1 MSRVMNEPEMLYGH
15 QLSPALRREALA
27 AYVHRYT
34 AEHVPSWSRKPA
46 PNGRH
51 YAPQYRSDSEWL
63 DKTRFPITRSRQ
75 GIRLKSGSSA
85 GKPIYC
91 ESNDPSWPYGQW
103 LDRPFNRQTPQQGNN
118 GNDSNNNN
126 DPDHGPDGTVPPSS
140 PQHPAPTSG
149 SANDSTAVG
158 KGTTEQLNP
167 IPKENTMD
175 KLELIEHAQRFAP
188 EGTTARVYNVKTDG
202 DKPTDYKGVIVSIHE
217 GQALQKLNERGSFVV
232 HQADGLTVGDMVQIT
247 YDAGLRSIA
256 PYAPSAALA
265 ADAHA
270 ATPEG
275 NPKAAKAVKPKATR
289 TPKAKAAKKDAT
301 PVATAADGTTDVAT
315 PTSDAAEPVE
325 EAKPAKTMEGIT
337 NDLYRQA
344 AERIVAAIDAGTSIW
359 QKPWKGAA
367 NGSRPHNAQSG
378 LNYSGMN
385 RVLLTFDM
393 VDKESADAR
402 YMTYKQIQAMAREMS
417 KSGTPE
423 KDLPHVMK
431 GAKGLHIYKMG
442 FIEKKMPVLDSAG
455 KPKLDADGKAVTRI
469 VKGRSYLQSYVI
481 FHASNIANLAPALD
495 VNGDGDIEK
504 IPQWERAAAIEELI
518 DQLGVPVKCEAQ
530 DRAYYSPSADTI
542 TMPSQFVDTLDE
554 NGVVLES
561 ARDKYYG
568 VLLHEASHS
577 TGHSSRIGRDLTGR
591 PGDGTSAYPKEELIA
606 ETSSTFLTQSLLGVG
621 ANSESIKRTAAYL
634 ESWKALI
641 LDDPKALFAAFSA
654 AEKAA
659 DWVMQKHP
667 IQLEAAAKLASE
679 APGVS
684 HTMDGV
690 SPTVITPIQ
699 TVQTVQL
706 VRGDPMDPWAA
717 LRVGKGQD
725 PHTHGHS
732 GFGVSQ

>member
-1 MSRVMNEPEMLYGH
+1 MNEPEMLYGH
-15 QLSPALRREALA
+15 QLSPALRREAMA

-34 AEHVPSWSRKPA
+34 AEHVPSWSRRPA

-51 YAPQYRSDSEWL
+51 YAPQYQSDREWL
-63 DKTRFPITRSRQ
+63 DKTRFPITRSGQ
-75 GIRLKSGSSA
+75 GIRLKSGST
-85 GKPIYC
+85 IHC

-103 LDRPFNRQTPQQGNN
+103 LDRPFNRETPPQGNN
-118 GNDSNNNN
+118 GNDSNNNGN
-126 DPDHGPDGTVPPSS
+126 DREPDHGPDGTVPPSS
-140 PQHPAPTSG
+140 PQHPLPTNVSTQNT
-149 SANDSTAVG
+149 NDIGT
-158 KGTTEQLNP
+158 GTTQQLNP
-167 IPKENTMD
+167 IPTENIMD

-202 DKPTDYKGVIVSIHE
+202 DKPTDYKGTIVSIHE

-232 HQADGLTVGDMVQIT
+232 HQADGLNVGDMVQIT

-265 ADAHA
+265 ADAYA

-275 NPKAAKAVKPKATR
+275 NPKPANAAKAVKPKTTR

-301 PVATAADGTTDVAT
+301 PVTTIADVTTDDAT

-325 EAKPAKTMEGIT
+325 EVKPAKTMEGIT

-393 VDKESADAR
+393 VDKETADAR
-402 YMTYKQIQAMAREMS
+402 YMTYKQIQAMAREMA
-417 KSGTPE
+417 KNGTPE

-431 GAKGLHIYKMG
+431 GAKGLPIYKMG

-455 KPKLDADGKAVTRI
+455 KPKLDADGKAMTRI
-469 VKGRSYLQSYVI
+469 VKGRSYLQSYIV

-495 VNGDGDIEK
+495 VNGDGDFEK
-504 IPQWERAAAIEELI
+504 IPQWERHSALEELI
-518 DQLGVPVKCEAQ
+518 DKLGVPVKCEAQ
-530 DRAYYSPSADTI
+530 SRAYYSPSADAI
-542 TMPSQFVDTLDE
+542 MMPLRSQFVDTLDE

-561 ARDKYYG
+561 ARDKYYA
-568 VLLHEASHS
+568 VLLHEASHA
-577 TGHSSRIGRDLTGR
+577 TGHSSRLNRDLSGR
-591 PGDGTSAYPKEELIA
+591 PGDGTSAYPKEELIG
-606 ETSSTFLTQSLLGVG
+606 ETSSFFVVQNLLGVG

-634 ESWKALI
+634 DSWKSLI

-679 APGVS
+679 TAS
-684 HTMDGV
+684 MARTMDGV
-690 SPTVITPIQ
+690 SPPVIAPIQ
-699 TVQTVQL
+699 TVES

-717 LRVGKGQD
+717 PGVGKGHD
-725 PHTHGHS
+725 PHTHAHS
-732 GFGVSQ
+732 GFGMSQ

>member
-1 MSRVMNEPEMLYGH
+1 MNQAMDRVTNQAEMLYGH

-27 AYVHRYT
+27 AFVHRYT
-34 AEHVPSWSRKPA
+34 AEHVPSWSRTPA

-51 YAPQYRSDSEWL
+51 YAPQYRSDREWL

-75 GIRLKSGSSA
+75 GIRLKSGSNPSNTT
-85 GKPIYC
+85 YC

-103 LDRPFNRQTPQQGNN
+103 LDRPFNRETPPQGNN
-118 GNDSNNNN
+118 GNDSNNDN

-140 PQHPAPTSG
+140 PQHPAPTQNT
-149 SANDSTAVG
+149 NDVG
-158 KGTTEQLNP
+158 TGTTEQLNP
-167 IPKENTMD
+167 IPTENTMD

-232 HQADGLTVGDMVQIT
+232 HQADGLNVGDMVQIT

-275 NPKAAKAVKPKATR
+275 NPKAVKAVKPKTAR
-289 TPKAKAAKKDAT
+289 TPKAKAVKKDAT
-301 PVATAADGTTDVAT
+301 PVTSTADVTTDDAT
-315 PTSDAAEPVE
+315 PTSDAAEPAE

-393 VDKESADAR
+393 VDKETADSR
-402 YMTYKQIQAMAREMS
+402 YMTYKQIQAMAREMA

-431 GAKGLHIYKMG
+431 GAKGLPIYKMG

-455 KPKLDADGKAVTRI
+455 KPKLDADGKAMTRI
-469 VKGRSYLQSYVI
+469 VKGKGFLASYTVFDAATS
-481 FHASNIANLAPALD
+481 IANMPPLPE
-495 VNGDGDIEK
+495 VEET
-504 IPQWERAAAIEELI
+504 PQWEKHAAIEELI
-518 DQLGVPVKCEAQ
+518 DKMGVPVKCEAQ
-530 DRAYYSPSADTI
+530 NRAYYSPSADTI
-542 TMPSQFVDTLDE
+542 TMPLRSQFVDTLDE
-554 NGVVLES
+554 NGVVLED
-561 ARDKYYG
+561 ARGKYYA
-568 VLLHEASHS
+568 VLLHESSHAS
-577 TGHSSRIGRDLTGR
+577 GHSSRIGRDLSSDSLAR
-591 PGDGTSAYPKEELIA
+591 AKEELTA
-606 ETSSTFLTQSLLGVG
+606 ETSSSFLTHTLLGHG

-659 DWVMQKHP
+659 DWVMQRHP

-679 APGVS
+679 THGMG

-690 SPTVITPIQ
+690 SPTVIAPIQ

-717 LRVGKGQD
+717 PGVGKGHD
-725 PHTHGHS
+725 PHTHAHS
-732 GFGVSQ
+732 GFGMSQ

>member
-1 MSRVMNEPEMLYGH
+1 MSKSMEQAEMLYGH

-27 AYVHRYT
+27 AFVHRYT
-34 AEHVPSWSRKPA
+34 AEHVPSWSRRPA

-51 YAPQYRSDSEWL
+51 YAPQYRSDREWL
-63 DKTRFPITRSRQ
+63 DKTRFPITHSGL
-75 GIRLKSGSSA
+75 GIRLKSGNT
-85 GKPIYC
+85 IHC

-103 LDRPFNRQTPQQGNN
+103 LDSPFNRQTPQGHN
-118 GNDSNNNN
+118 GNDSNNNGN
-126 DPDHGPDGTVPPSS
+126 DRDPDHGPDGTVPPSS
-140 PQHPAPTSG
+140 PQHPAPTQNT
-149 SANDSTAVG
+149 NDVG
-158 KGTTEQLNP
+158 TGTTEQLNP
-167 IPKENTMD
+167 IPTENTMD

-202 DKPTDYKGVIVSIHE
+202 DKPTDYKGTIVSIHE

-232 HQADGLTVGDMVQIT
+232 HQAEGLNVGDMVQIT

-275 NPKAAKAVKPKATR
+275 NSKAVKTVKSKSTR
-289 TPKAKAAKKDAT
+289 TPRAKAAKKDAT
-301 PVATAADGTTDVAT
+301 PVTTATDGTTDDAT
-315 PTSDAAEPVE
+315 PTSDAAEPAA

-367 NGSRPHNAQSG
+367 NGGRPHNAQSG

-393 VDKESADAR
+393 VDKETADSR
-402 YMTYKQIQAMAREMS
+402 YMTYKQIQAVARDMA
-417 KSGTPE
+417 KAGTPE

-431 GAKGLHIYKMG
+431 GAKGLPIYKMG

-469 VKGRSYLQSYVI
+469 VKGKAYLQSYVV
-481 FHASNIANLAPALD
+481 FHASNIANLAPLPETE
-495 VNGDGDIEK
+495 EK
-504 IPQWERAAAIEELI
+504 PQWERAAAVEELI
-518 DQLGVPVKCEAQ
+518 DQLGVPVKNEAQ
-530 DRAYYSPSADTI
+530 NRAYYSPSTDVI
-542 TMPSQFVDTLDE
+542 MMPLRSQFVDTLDE

-577 TGHSSRIGRDLTGR
+577 TGHVSRLGRDLTGR
-591 PGDGTSAYPKEELIA
+591 PGGDSFAYAKEELIA

-634 ESWKALI
+634 ESWKSLI

-659 DWVMQKHP
+659 DWVMQRHP
-667 IQLEAAAKLASE
+667 IQLEAAAKLANE
-679 APGVS
+679 TPGMA

-690 SPTVITPIQ
+690 SPPVIAPIQ
-699 TVQTVQL
+699 TVES
-706 VRGDPMDPWAA
+706 VRGDPMNPWAA
-717 LRVGKGQD
+717 PGAGKGQD

-732 GFGVSQ
+732 GFGMSK

>member
-1 MSRVMNEPEMLYGH
+1 MNQAEMLYGQ

-27 AYVHRYT
+27 AYAHRYT
-34 AEHVPSWSRKPA
+34 AEHVPSWSRTPA

-51 YAPQYRSDSEWL
+51 YAPQYRSDGEWL
-63 DKTRFPITRSRQ
+63 DKTRFPITRSSQ
-75 GIRLKSGSSA
+75 GIRLKSGSSTRNTTRNT
-85 GKPIYC
+85 INC

-103 LDRPFNRQTPQQGNN
+103 LDRPFNRETPPQGNN
-118 GNDSNNNN
+118 GNDNN
-126 DPDHGPDGTVPPSS
+126 PDHGPDGTVPPSS
-140 PQHPAPTSG
+140 PQHPAPTPVTTDAG
-149 SANDSTAVG
+149 T
-158 KGTTEQLNP
+158 GTTQQLNP
-167 IPKENTMD
+167 IPTEKIMD

-232 HQADGLTVGDMVQIT
+232 HQGEGLNVGDMVQIT

-275 NPKAAKAVKPKATR
+275 NPKPANAAKAVKPKTTR
-289 TPKAKAAKKDAT
+289 TPRAKAAKKDAT
-301 PVATAADGTTDVAT
+301 PVTTSADVTTDDAT

-393 VDKESADAR
+393 VDKETADAR
-402 YMTYKQIQAMAREMS
+402 YMTYKQIQAMAREMA
-417 KSGTPE
+417 KAGTPE

-431 GAKGLHIYKMG
+431 GAKGLPIYKMG

-455 KPKLDADGKAVTRI
+455 KPKLDADGKAMTRI
-469 VKGRSYLQSYVI
+469 VKGRSYLQSYIV

-495 VNGDGDIEK
+495 VNSDGDIEK
-504 IPQWERAAAIEELI
+504 IPQWERHSALEELI
-518 DQLGVPVKCEAQ
+518 DKLGVPVKCEAQ
-530 DRAYYSPSADTI
+530 NRAYYSPSLDAI
-542 TMPSQFVDTLDE
+542 MMPERSQFVDTLDE
-554 NGVVLES
+554 NGVGLES
-561 ARDKYYG
+561 ARDKFYA
-568 VLLHEASHS
+568 VLLHEASHA
-577 TGHSSRIGRDLTGR
+577 TGHSSRLNRDLSGR
-591 PGDGTSAYPKEELIA
+591 PGDGTSAYPKEELIG
-606 ETSSTFLTQSLLGVG
+606 ETSSFFVVQNLLGVG
-621 ANSESIKRTAAYL
+621 ANSETIKRTAAYL

-679 APGVS
+679 TPGMS

-690 SPTVITPIQ
+690 SPTVIAPIQ

-717 LRVGKGQD
+717 PGVGKDQD
-725 PHTHGHS
+725 PHTHAHS
-732 GFGVSQ
+732 GFGMSQ

>member
-15 QLSPALRREALA
+15 QLSPALCREALA

-34 AEHVPSWSRKPA
+34 AEHVPSWSRTPA

-63 DKTRFPITRSRQ
+63 DRTRFPITRSGQ
-75 GIRLKSGSSA
+75 GIRLKSGST
-85 GKPIYC
+85 IYC
-91 ESNDPSWPYGQW
+91 DSNDPSWPYGQW
-103 LDRPFNRQTPQQGNN
+103 LDRPFNRQTPPQGNN
-118 GNDSNNNN
+118 GNDSNN
-126 DPDHGPDGTVPPSS
+126 DHGPDGTVPPSS
-140 PQHPAPTSG
+140 PQHPAPT
-149 SANDSTAVG
+149 TATTEVG
-158 KGTTEQLNP
+158 TGTTQQLNP
-167 IPKENTMD
+167 IPTENTMD

-232 HQADGLTVGDMVQIT
+232 HQADNLTVGDMVQIT

-275 NPKAAKAVKPKATR
+275 NPKPAKPARAVKPKATR
-289 TPKAKAAKKDAT
+289 TPKAKVAKKDAT
-301 PVATAADGTTDVAT
+301 PVTTTVDSTPGDATPVADGTAESV
-315 PTSDAAEPVE
+315 EPVQ
-325 EAKPAKTMEGIT
+325 PVKTMDGIT

-393 VDKESADAR
+393 VDKETADAR
-402 YMTYKQIQAMAREMS
+402 YMTYKQIQAMARDMA
-417 KSGTPE
+417 KSGIAE

-431 GAKGLHIYKMG
+431 GAKGLPIYKMG

-469 VKGRSYLQSYVI
+469 VKGRSYLQSYVV
-481 FHASNIANLAPALD
+481 FHASNITNLAPLPDA
-495 VNGDGDIEK
+495 EEQ
-504 IPQWERAAAIEELI
+504 PQWERAAAIEELI

-530 DRAYYSPSADTI
+530 NRAYYSPSADTI
-542 TMPSQFVDTLDE
+542 TMPERSQFVDTLDQ
-554 NGVVLES
+554 NGVVLED
-561 ARDKYYG
+561 ARGKYYA
-568 VLLHEASHS
+568 VLLHESSHA
-577 TGHSSRIGRDLTGR
+577 TGHVSRIGRDLTGR
-591 PGDGTSAYPKEELIA
+591 PGDGSYAYEKEELIG
-606 ETSSTFLTQSLLGVG
+606 ETSGFFLVQNLLGIG
-621 ANSESIKRTAAYL
+621 ANSETIKRTAAYL
-634 ESWKALI
+634 ESWKSLI

-667 IQLEAAAKLASE
+667 IQLEAAVRLASE
-679 APGVS
+679 TASMG

-690 SPTVITPIQ
+690 SPTVIAAIQ
-699 TVQTVQL
+699 TVDS

-717 LRVGKGQD
+717 PGVGQGSD
-725 PHTHGHS
+725 PHTHAHS
-732 GFGVSQ
+732 GFGMSQ

>member
-1 MSRVMNEPEMLYGH
+1 
-15 QLSPALRREALA
+15 
-27 AYVHRYT
+27 
-34 AEHVPSWSRKPA
+34 
-46 PNGRH
+46 
-51 YAPQYRSDSEWL
+51 
-63 DKTRFPITRSRQ
+63 
-75 GIRLKSGSSA
+75 
-85 GKPIYC
+85 
-91 ESNDPSWPYGQW
+91 
-103 LDRPFNRQTPQQGNN
+103 
-118 GNDSNNNN
+118 
-126 DPDHGPDGTVPPSS
+126 
-140 PQHPAPTSG
+140 
-149 SANDSTAVG
+149 
-158 KGTTEQLNP
+158 
-167 IPKENTMD
+167 MD

-275 NPKAAKAVKPKATR
+275 NPKPANAAKTVKPKTAR

-301 PVATAADGTTDVAT
+301 PVTTATDVTTDGAT
-315 PTSDAAEPVE
+315 PTSDAAESAE

-393 VDKESADAR
+393 VDKETADAR
-402 YMTYKQIQAMAREMS
+402 YMTYKQIQAMAREMA
-417 KSGTPE
+417 KNGTPE

-431 GAKGLHIYKMG
+431 GAKGLPIYKMG

-455 KPKLDADGKAVTRI
+455 KPKLDADGKAMTRI
-469 VKGRSYLQSYVI
+469 VKGRSYLQSYIV

-495 VNGDGDIEK
+495 VNGDGDFEK
-504 IPQWERAAAIEELI
+504 IPQWERHSALEELI
-518 DQLGVPVKCEAQ
+518 DKLGVPVKCEAQ
-530 DRAYYSPSADTI
+530 SRAYYSPSADAI
-542 TMPSQFVDTLDE
+542 MMPLRSQFVDTLDTLDE
-554 NGVVLES
+554 NGTVIES
-561 ARDKYYG
+561 ARDKFYA

-577 TGHSSRIGRDLTGR
+577 TGHVSRLGRDLTGR

-606 ETSSTFLTQSLLGVG
+606 ETSSTFLTQTLLGVG

-634 ESWKALI
+634 DSWKSLI

-679 APGVS
+679 TASMG

-690 SPTVITPIQ
+690 SPTAIAAIQ
-699 TVQTVQL
+699 TVDS
-706 VRGDPMDPWAA
+706 VRGNPMNPWAA
-717 LRVGKGQD
+717 PGVGKGQD
-725 PHTHGHS
+725 PHSHAHS
-732 GFGVSQ
+732 GFGMSQ

>member
-1 MSRVMNEPEMLYGH
+1 MNQAEMLYGH
-15 QLSPALRREALA
+15 QLNPALRREALA

-34 AEHVPSWSRKPA
+34 AEHVPSWSRTPA

-51 YAPQYRSDSEWL
+51 YAPQYLSDREWL
-63 DKTRFPITRSRQ
+63 DKTRFPITRSGQ
-75 GIRLKSGSSA
+75 GIRLKSGSNN
-85 GKPIYC
+85 GNTTRNTIYC

-103 LDRPFNRQTPQQGNN
+103 LDRPFNRETPPQGNN
-118 GNDSNNNN
+118 GNDSNNN
-126 DPDHGPDGTVPPSS
+126 DRDHGPDGTVPPSS

-158 KGTTEQLNP
+158 TGTTQQLNP
-167 IPKENTMD
+167 IPTENTMD
-175 KLELIEHAQRFAP
+175 KLELIELAQRFAP

-202 DKPTDYKGVIVSIHE
+202 DKPTDYKGTIVSIHE

-232 HQADGLTVGDMVQIT
+232 HQADGLNVGDMVQIT

-270 ATPEG
+270 ATPGG
-275 NPKAAKAVKPKATR
+275 NPKAAKAVKPKTAR
-289 TPKAKAAKKDAT
+289 TPKAKAAKNDAT
-301 PVATAADGTTDVAT
+301 PVTTATDVTADDV
-315 PTSDAAEPVE
+315 TSTSNAAEPAE
-325 EAKPAKTMEGIT
+325 EVKPAKTMEGIT

-367 NGSRPHNAQSG
+367 NGGRPHNAQSG
-378 LNYSGMN
+378 MNYSGMN

-393 VDKESADAR
+393 VDKETADAR
-402 YMTYKQIQAMAREMS
+402 YMTYKQIQSMAREMA

-431 GAKGLHIYKMG
+431 GAKGLPIYKMG

-455 KPKLDADGKAVTRI
+455 KPKLDADGKAMTRI
-469 VKGRSYLQSYVI
+469 VKGKGFLASYTVFDAATS
-481 FHASNIANLAPALD
+481 IANMPPLPE
-495 VNGDGDIEK
+495 VEET
-504 IPQWERAAAIEELI
+504 PQWEKHAAIEELI
-518 DQLGVPVKCEAQ
+518 DKMGVPVKCEAQ
-530 DRAYYSPSADTI
+530 NRAYYSPSADTI
-542 TMPSQFVDTLDE
+542 TMPLRSQFVDTLDE
-554 NGVVLES
+554 NGVVLED
-561 ARDKYYG
+561 ARGKYYA
-568 VLLHEASHS
+568 VLLHESSHAS
-577 TGHSSRIGRDLTGR
+577 GHSSRIGRDLSSDSLAR
-591 PGDGTSAYPKEELIA
+591 AKEELTA
-606 ETSSTFLTQSLLGVG
+606 ETSSSFLTHTLLGHG

-659 DWVMQKHP
+659 DWVMQRHP

-679 APGVS
+679 THGMG

-690 SPTVITPIQ
+690 SPTVIAPIQ

-717 LRVGKGQD
+717 PGVGKGHD
-725 PHTHGHS
+725 PHTYAHS
-732 GFGVSQ
+732 GFGMSQ

>member
-1 MSRVMNEPEMLYGH
+1 M
-15 QLSPALRREALA
+15 
-27 AYVHRYT
+27 
-34 AEHVPSWSRKPA
+34 
-46 PNGRH
+46 
-51 YAPQYRSDSEWL
+51 
-63 DKTRFPITRSRQ
+63 
-75 GIRLKSGSSA
+75 
-85 GKPIYC
+85 
-91 ESNDPSWPYGQW
+91 
-103 LDRPFNRQTPQQGNN
+103 
-118 GNDSNNNN
+118 
-126 DPDHGPDGTVPPSS
+126 VPPSS
-140 PQHPAPTSG
+140 PQHPAPTGDST
-149 SANDSTAVG
+149 NDSTAVG
-158 KGTTEQLNP
+158 TGTTEQLNP

-188 EGTTARVYNVKTDG
+188 EGTTARVYNVKTDA
-202 DKPTDYKGVIVSIHE
+202 DKPTDYKGTIVSIHE

-275 NPKAAKAVKPKATR
+275 NSKPANAAKAVKPKATR
-289 TPKAKAAKKDAT
+289 TPKAKAAKSAKTTSDAVAT
-301 PVATAADGTTDVAT
+301 PDSTSADAA
-315 PTSDAAEPVE
+315 PTSDAAESAE

-393 VDKESADAR
+393 VDKETADAR
-402 YMTYKQIQAMAREMS
+402 YMTYKQIQAMAREMA
-417 KSGTPE
+417 KNGTPE

-431 GAKGLHIYKMG
+431 GAKGLPIYKMG

-455 KPKLDADGKAVTRI
+455 KPKLDADGKAMTRI
-469 VKGRSYLQSYVI
+469 VKGRSYLQSYVV
-481 FHASNIANLAPALD
+481 FHASNIANLAPAHD

-504 IPQWERAAAIEELI
+504 IPQWERHSALEELI
-518 DQLGVPVKCEAQ
+518 DKLGVPVKCEAQ
-530 DRAYYSPSADTI
+530 NRAYYSPLADTI
-542 TMPSQFVDTLDE
+542 TMPERSQFVDTLDE
-554 NGVVLES
+554 NGTVIES
-561 ARDKYYG
+561 ARDKYYA

-577 TGHSSRIGRDLTGR
+577 SGHPTRLNRDLTGR
-591 PGDGTSAYPKEELIA
+591 PGDGSNAYQKEELIA
-606 ETSSTFLTQSLLGVG
+606 ETASFFVVQHLLDVG
-621 ANSESIKRTAAYL
+621 ANSETIKRTAAYL
-634 ESWKALI
+634 DSWKSLI

-659 DWVMQKHP
+659 DWVMQRHP

-679 APGVS
+679 TPGMS
-684 HTMDGV
+684 HTMDGL
-690 SPTVITPIQ
+690 SPTVIAPIQ

-706 VRGDPMDPWAA
+706 VRGDPMNPWAA
-717 LRVGKGQD
+717 PGAGKGQD
-725 PHTHGHS
+725 PHTHAHS
-732 GFGVSQ
+732 GFGMSQ

>member
-1 MSRVMNEPEMLYGH
+1 MNQAEMLYGH

-27 AYVHRYT
+27 AFVHRYT
-34 AEHVPSWSRKPA
+34 AEHVPSWSRTPA

-51 YAPQYRSDSEWL
+51 YAPQYRSDREWL
-63 DKTRFPITRSRQ
+63 DKTRFPITRSGQ
-75 GIRLKSGSSA
+75 GIRLKSGSNI
-85 GKPIYC
+85 GNTIHC

-103 LDRPFNRQTPQQGNN
+103 LDRPFNRETPPQGNN

-140 PQHPAPTSG
+140 PQHLLPTNVS
-149 SANDSTAVG
+149 SQTKSDVG
-158 KGTTEQLNP
+158 TGTTEQLNP

-202 DKPTDYKGVIVSIHE
+202 DKPTDYKGTIVSIYE

-232 HQADGLTVGDMVQIT
+232 HQAEGLNVGDMVQIT
-247 YDAGLRSIA
+247 HHAGLRSIA

-275 NPKAAKAVKPKATR
+275 NPKAAKAVKPKTAR
-289 TPKAKAAKKDAT
+289 TPKAKVVKKDAT
-301 PVATAADGTTDVAT
+301 PVTTTADGTTDDAT

-393 VDKESADAR
+393 VDKETADAR
-402 YMTYKQIQAMAREMS
+402 YMTYKQIQAMAREMA
-417 KSGTPE
+417 KSGTAE

-431 GAKGLHIYKMG
+431 GAKGLPIYKMG

-469 VKGRSYLQSYVI
+469 VKGRSYLQSYVV
-481 FHASNIANLAPALD
+481 FHASNIANLAPLP
-495 VNGDGDIEK
+495 VTEEK
-504 IPQWERAAAIEELI
+504 PQWERAAAVEELI
-518 DQLGVPVKCEAQ
+518 DQLGVPVKNEAQ
-530 DRAYYSPSADTI
+530 NRAYYSPSADVI
-542 TMPSQFVDTLDE
+542 MMPLRSQFVDTLDE
-554 NGVVLES
+554 NEAVLVLES
-561 ARDKYYG
+561 ARDKYYA
-568 VLLHEASHS
+568 VLLHEACHS
-577 TGHSSRIGRDLTGR
+577 TGHATRLGRDLTGR
-591 PGDGTSAYPKEELIA
+591 PGDGSFAYEKEELIA
-606 ETSSTFLTQSLLGVG
+606 ETGSTFLTQSLLGVG

-634 ESWKALI
+634 ESWKSLI

-659 DWVMQKHP
+659 DWVMQQHP
-667 IQLEAAAKLASE
+667 MQLEAAAKLASE
-679 APGVS
+679 TPGMA

-690 SPTVITPIQ
+690 SPPVIAPIQ
-699 TVQTVQL
+699 TVES
-706 VRGDPMDPWAA
+706 VRGDPMNPWAA
-717 LRVGKGQD
+717 HGVGKGHD
-725 PHTHGHS
+725 PHTHAHS
-732 GFGVSQ
+732 GFGMSQ

>member
-1 MSRVMNEPEMLYGH
+1 MSQVMNQAEMLYGH
-15 QLSPALRREALA
+15 QLAPALRREALT

-51 YAPQYRSDSEWL
+51 YAPQYQNDSEWL

-75 GIRLKSGSSA
+75 GIRLKSGSTA
-85 GKPIYC
+85 NTTHC

-103 LDRPFNRQTPQQGNN
+103 LDRPFNRQTPPQGHN
-118 GNDSNNNN
+118 GNDSNNDN
-126 DPDHGPDGTVPPSS
+126 DRDHGPDGTVPPSS
-140 PQHPAPTSG
+140 PQHPAPTQTKS
-149 SANDSTAVG
+149 DVG
-158 KGTTEQLNP
+158 TGTTPQLNP
-167 IPKENTMD
+167 IPTENTMD
-175 KLELIEHAQRFAP
+175 KLELIEHAQHFAP

-202 DKPTDYKGVIVSIHE
+202 DKPTDYKGVIVSIHD

-232 HQADGLTVGDMVQIT
+232 HQADSLTVGDRVQIT

-265 ADAHA
+265 AVAQA

-275 NPKAAKAVKPKATR
+275 NPKPAKAAKAVKPKTTR

-301 PVATAADGTTDVAT
+301 PVTTTTDATPDDAT
-315 PTSDAAEPVE
+315 PTSDATAEPA
-325 EAKPAKTMEGIT
+325 EAIKTAKTMEGIT

-393 VDKESADAR
+393 VEKESSDAR
-402 YMTYKQIQAMAREMS
+402 YMTYKQIQAMAREMA
-417 KSGTPE
+417 KSGTAE

-431 GAKGLHIYKMG
+431 GAKGLPIYKMG

-455 KPKLDADGKAVTRI
+455 KPKLDADGKAMTRI
-469 VKGRSYLQSYVI
+469 VKGRSYLQSYTV
-481 FHASNIANLAPALD
+481 FDAATSIANMPPLPE
-495 VNGDGDIEK
+495 VEET
-504 IPQWERAAAIEELI
+504 PQWEKHAAIEELI
-518 DQLGVPVKCEAQ
+518 DKMGVPVKCEAQ
-530 DRAYYSPSADTI
+530 NRAYFSPSADTI
-542 TMPSQFVDTLDE
+542 MMPERSQFVDTLDE
-554 NGVVLES
+554 NGVVIES
-561 ARDKYYG
+561 ARDKFYA
-568 VLLHEASHS
+568 VLLHEECHA
-577 TGHSSRIGRDLTGR
+577 TGLSSRINRDLSGR
-591 PGDGTSAYPKEELIA
+591 PGDDSFAYAKEELIA
-606 ETSSTFLTQSLLGVG
+606 ETGSTFLTQSLLGMG
-621 ANSESIKRTAAYL
+621 ANSETIKRTAAYL
-634 ESWKALI
+634 DSWKSLI

-679 APGVS
+679 TPGMG

-690 SPTVITPIQ
+690 SPTVIAAIQ
-699 TVQTVQL
+699 TVDS
-706 VRGDPMDPWAA
+706 VRGDPMDPWATPSVA
-717 LRVGKGQD
+717 KGENAHIHAD
-725 PHTHGHS
+725 A
-732 GFGVSQ
+732 GFGMSQ

>member
-1 MSRVMNEPEMLYGH
+1 MSQAMDQVTNQAEMLYGH

-34 AEHVPSWSRKPA
+34 AEHVPSWSRTPA

-51 YAPQYRSDSEWL
+51 YAPQYLSDREWL
-63 DKTRFPITRSRQ
+63 DKTRFPITHSGL
-75 GIRLKSGSSA
+75 GIRLKSGNT
-85 GKPIYC
+85 IHC

-103 LDRPFNRQTPQQGNN
+103 LDRPFNRETPPQGNN

-126 DPDHGPDGTVPPSS
+126 GPDGTVPPSS
-140 PQHPAPTSG
+140 PQHPAPTQNT
-149 SANDSTAVG
+149 NDVDT
-158 KGTTEQLNP
+158 GTTQQLNP
-167 IPKENTMD
+167 IPTENTMD

-188 EGTTARVYNVKTDG
+188 EGTTARVYNVKKDG
-202 DKPTDYKGVIVSIHE
+202 DKPTDYKGTIVSIHE

-232 HQADGLTVGDMVQIT
+232 HQAEGLNVGDMVQVT

-256 PYAPSAALA
+256 AYAPSAALA

-275 NPKAAKAVKPKATR
+275 NPKAVKAVKPKTTR
-289 TPKAKAAKKDAT
+289 TPKAKAVKKDAT
-301 PVATAADGTTDVAT
+301 PVTSTADGTTDDAT
-315 PTSDAAEPVE
+315 PTSDAAKPVE
-325 EAKPAKTMEGIT
+325 DAQPAKTMEGIT

-393 VDKESADAR
+393 VDKETADAR
-402 YMTYKQIQAMAREMS
+402 YMTYKQIQAMARDMA
-417 KSGTPE
+417 KAGTPE

-431 GAKGLHIYKMG
+431 GAKGLPIYKMG

-469 VKGRSYLQSYVI
+469 VKGRSYLQSYVV
-481 FHASNIANLAPALD
+481 FHASNIANLAPLPETE
-495 VNGDGDIEK
+495 EK
-504 IPQWERAAAIEELI
+504 PQWERVAAIEELI

-542 TMPSQFVDTLDE
+542 TMPLRNQFVDTLDE
-554 NGVVLES
+554 NGVVLED
-561 ARDKYYG
+561 ARGKYYG

-577 TGHSSRIGRDLTGR
+577 TGHVSRLGRDLTGR
-591 PGDGTSAYPKEELIA
+591 PGDGSFAYEKEELIA

-659 DWVMQKHP
+659 DWVMQRHP

-679 APGVS
+679 TPGMG

-690 SPTVITPIQ
+690 SPPVIAPIQ

-717 LRVGKGQD
+717 PGAGKGQD
-725 PHTHGHS
+725 PHTHAHS
-732 GFGVSQ
+732 GFGMSQ

>member
-1 MSRVMNEPEMLYGH
+1 
-15 QLSPALRREALA
+15 
-27 AYVHRYT
+27 
-34 AEHVPSWSRKPA
+34 
-46 PNGRH
+46 
-51 YAPQYRSDSEWL
+51 
-63 DKTRFPITRSRQ
+63 
-75 GIRLKSGSSA
+75 
-85 GKPIYC
+85 
-91 ESNDPSWPYGQW
+91 
-103 LDRPFNRQTPQQGNN
+103 
-118 GNDSNNNN
+118 
-126 DPDHGPDGTVPPSS
+126 
-140 PQHPAPTSG
+140 
-149 SANDSTAVG
+149 
-158 KGTTEQLNP
+158 
-167 IPKENTMD
+167 
-175 KLELIEHAQRFAP
+175 
-188 EGTTARVYNVKTDG
+188 
-202 DKPTDYKGVIVSIHE
+202 
-217 GQALQKLNERGSFVV
+217 
-232 HQADGLTVGDMVQIT
+232 MVQIT

-275 NPKAAKAVKPKATR
+275 NPNPVKAVKPKTAR
-289 TPKAKAAKKDAT
+289 TPKAKAVKKDAT
-301 PVATAADGTTDVAT
+301 PVTTTADGTTDDAT

-325 EAKPAKTMEGIT
+325 EVKPAKTMEGIT

-393 VDKESADAR
+393 VDKETADAR
-402 YMTYKQIQAMAREMS
+402 YMTYKQIQAMAREMA
-417 KSGTPE
+417 KSGTAE

-431 GAKGLHIYKMG
+431 GAKGLPIYKMG

-469 VKGRSYLQSYVI
+469 VKGKAYLQSYVV

-504 IPQWERAAAIEELI
+504 IPQWERHSALEELI
-518 DQLGVPVKCEAQ
+518 DKLGVPVKCEAQ
-530 DRAYYSPSADTI
+530 NRAYYSPSSDAI
-542 TMPSQFVDTLDE
+542 MMPERSQFVDTLDE

-561 ARDKYYG
+561 ARDKYYA

-577 TGHSSRIGRDLTGR
+577 TGHPARLGRDLTGR
-591 PGDGTSAYPKEELIA
+591 PGDGSNAYQKEELIA
-606 ETSSTFLTQSLLGVG
+606 ETSSFFLVQHLLDVG
-621 ANSESIKRTAAYL
+621 ANSETIKRTAAYL
-634 ESWKALI
+634 ESWKSLI

-679 APGVS
+679 TPGMS

-690 SPTVITPIQ
+690 SPTVIAPIQ

-717 LRVGKGQD
+717 PGAGKGDD
-725 PHTHGHS
+725 PHTHAHS
-732 GFGVSQ
+732 GFGMSQ

>member
-1 MSRVMNEPEMLYGH
+1 
-15 QLSPALRREALA
+15 
-27 AYVHRYT
+27 
-34 AEHVPSWSRKPA
+34 
-46 PNGRH
+46 
-51 YAPQYRSDSEWL
+51 
-63 DKTRFPITRSRQ
+63 
-75 GIRLKSGSSA
+75 
-85 GKPIYC
+85 
-91 ESNDPSWPYGQW
+91 
-103 LDRPFNRQTPQQGNN
+103 
-118 GNDSNNNN
+118 
-126 DPDHGPDGTVPPSS
+126 
-140 PQHPAPTSG
+140 
-149 SANDSTAVG
+149 
-158 KGTTEQLNP
+158 
-167 IPKENTMD
+167 MD

-247 YDAGLRSIA
+247 YNAGLRSIA

-275 NPKAAKAVKPKATR
+275 NPKPANVAKAVKPKTTR
-289 TPKAKAAKKDAT
+289 TPRAKAAKKDAT
-301 PVATAADGTTDVAT
+301 PVTTSADVTTDDAT

-367 NGSRPHNAQSG
+367 NGNRPHNAQSG

-393 VDKESADAR
+393 VDKETADAR
-402 YMTYKQIQAMAREMS
+402 YMTYKQIQAMACEMA
-417 KSGTPE
+417 KTGTPE

-431 GAKGLHIYKMG
+431 GAKGLPIYKMG

-469 VKGRSYLQSYVI
+469 VKGRSYLQSYVV
-481 FHASNIANLAPALD
+481 FHASNIANLAPLPDA
-495 VNGDGDIEK
+495 EEQ
-504 IPQWERAAAIEELI
+504 PQWERAAAVEELI
-518 DQLGVPVKCEAQ
+518 DQLGVPIKCEAQ
-530 DRAYYSPSADTI
+530 NRAYYSPSADAI
-542 TMPSQFVDTLDE
+542 MMPERSQFVDTLDE
-554 NGVVLES
+554 NGTVIES
-561 ARDKYYG
+561 ARDKFYA

-577 TGHSSRIGRDLTGR
+577 TGHSSRINRDFTGR
-591 PGDGTSAYPKEELIA
+591 PTDGTSAYAKEELIA
-606 ETSSTFLTQSLLGVG
+606 ETSSTFLTQTLLGIG

-634 ESWKALI
+634 ESWKSLI

-679 APGVS
+679 TPGMS

-690 SPTVITPIQ
+690 SPTVIAPI
-699 TVQTVQL
+699 QTVQL

-717 LRVGKGQD
+717 PRVAQGQD

-732 GFGVSQ
+732 GFGMSQ

>member
-1 MSRVMNEPEMLYGH
+1 MNQAEMRYGH
-15 QLSPALRREALA
+15 QLNPALRREALA
-27 AYVHRYT
+27 AYVLRYT
-34 AEHVPSWSRKPA
+34 AEHGPSWSRTPA

-51 YAPQYRSDSEWL
+51 YAPQYLSDREWL
-63 DKTRFPITRSRQ
+63 DKTRFPITRSGQ
-75 GIRLKSGSSA
+75 GIRLKSGSNN
-85 GKPIYC
+85 GNTTRNTIYC

-103 LDRPFNRQTPQQGNN
+103 LDRPFNRETPPQGNN
-118 GNDSNNNN
+118 GNDSNNN
-126 DPDHGPDGTVPPSS
+126 DRDHGPDGTVPPSS

-158 KGTTEQLNP
+158 TGTTQQLNP
-167 IPKENTMD
+167 IPTENTMD
-175 KLELIEHAQRFAP
+175 KLELIELAQRFAP

-202 DKPTDYKGVIVSIHE
+202 DKPTDYKGTIVSIHE

-232 HQADGLTVGDMVQIT
+232 HQADGLNVGDMVQIT

-270 ATPEG
+270 ATPGG
-275 NPKAAKAVKPKATR
+275 NPKAAKAVKPKTAR
-289 TPKAKAAKKDAT
+289 TPKAKAAKNDAT
-301 PVATAADGTTDVAT
+301 PVTTATDVTADDV
-315 PTSDAAEPVE
+315 TSTSNAAEPAE
-325 EAKPAKTMEGIT
+325 EVKPAKTMEGIT

-367 NGSRPHNAQSG
+367 NGGRPHNAQSG
-378 LNYSGMN
+378 MNYSGMN

-393 VDKESADAR
+393 VDKETADAR
-402 YMTYKQIQAMAREMS
+402 YMTYKQIQSMAREMA

-431 GAKGLHIYKMG
+431 GAKGLPIYKMG

-469 VKGRSYLQSYVI
+469 VKGRSYLQSYIV
-481 FHASNIANLAPALD
+481 FHASNIANLAPLPETE
-495 VNGDGDIEK
+495 EK
-504 IPQWERAAAIEELI
+504 PQWERASAIEELI

-542 TMPSQFVDTLDE
+542 TMPLRNQFVDTLDE
-554 NGVVLES
+554 NEAVLVLES
-561 ARDKYYG
+561 ARDKYYA
-568 VLLHEASHS
+568 VLLHEACHS
-577 TGHSSRIGRDLTGR
+577 TGHATRLGRDITGR
-591 PGDGTSAYPKEELIA
+591 PGDGSFAYEKEELIA
-606 ETSSTFLTQSLLGVG
+606 ETGSTFLTQSLLGVG

-634 ESWKALI
+634 ESWKSLI
-641 LDDPKALFAAFSA
+641 LDDPKALFSAFSA

-659 DWVMQKHP
+659 DWVMQQHP

-679 APGVS
+679 TPGMA

-690 SPTVITPIQ
+690 SPPVIAPIQ
-699 TVQTVQL
+699 TVES
-706 VRGDPMDPWAA
+706 VRGDPMDPWTAPG
-717 LRVGKGQD
+717 VGKGHD
-725 PHTHGHS
+725 PHAHAHS
-732 GFGVSQ
+732 GFGMSQ